1 MKGGNEGISEGDSP
15 DAKGQGLGG
24 EMMPEA
30 LVAEVDWRIRDC
42 SGGMLDLTGRLWKAC
57 HCHCLSLLHNV
68 FLTLPSP
75 FTSLINSSYHP
86 LSLTHPD
93 IPSFR
98 H

>member
-42 SGGMLDLTGRLWKAC
+42 SGGMLDLTGRLWIAC
-57 HCHCLSLLHNV
+57 YCLSLLHNV
-68 FLTLPSP
+68 LLILPTLHLSYQ
-75 FTSLINSSYHP
+75 LILSSTIPHP
-86 LSLTHPD
+86 P
-93 IPSFR
+93 
-98 H
+98 